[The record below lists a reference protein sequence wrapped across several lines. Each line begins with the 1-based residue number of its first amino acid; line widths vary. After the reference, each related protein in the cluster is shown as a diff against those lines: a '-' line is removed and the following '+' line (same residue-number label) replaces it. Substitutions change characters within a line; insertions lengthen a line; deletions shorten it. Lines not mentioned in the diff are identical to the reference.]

1 MRCMMFLA
9 LSMVAAGGA
18 GSVEFAARNSSQ
30 PRQEQMAALPVKSV
44 RVNGTELSYIEQGR
58 GEPVI
63 LIHGF
68 LSDYRVWTAQ
78 VSGLSKHYRVIAYS
92 RRYHHPNPWPPAP
105 PQTSFS
111 QDAED
116 LAALIGALKLRRVH
130 LVGHSAGA
138 HVAALV
144 ARDYPQLV
152 RSVVFGEPL
161 FEALVAQSPEAA
173 SLPPLMFFAD
183 ANKAFQQ
190 GDDEGGLRILVEGI
204 IGRGGA
210 YEEMPAHL
218 HRMLLDNLRLG
229 KAQMAARAPA
239 PFTCDDARRIKT
251 PALVLEGE
259 QTVKVFHVAAEEL
272 RKCLPHGEQAVLAGA
287 THALELDNPAGFNEI
302 VLKFFA
308 KQAVSSGGR

>member
-1 MRCMMFLA
+1 MRSMMFLV
-9 LSMVAAGGA
+9 LSMVLAGGT
-18 GSVEFAARNSSQ
+18 GTVEFAAHNSSQ
-30 PRQEQMAALPVKSV
+30 PRQEPTASPTVKSV
-44 RVNGTELSYIEQGR
+44 RVNGTELSYVEQGR

-68 LSDYRVWTAQ
+68 LSDYRVWAAQ
-78 VSGLSKHYRVIAYS
+78 VSGFSKHYRVIAYS
-92 RRYHHPNPWPPAP
+92 RRYHHPNPWPPAL

-111 QDAED
+111 QDTED
-116 LAALIGALKLRRVH
+116 LAAFIRALKLRRVH
-130 LVGHSAGA
+130 LIGHSAGA

-204 IGRGGA
+204 IGRASA
-210 YEEMPAHL
+210 YEEMPPHI

-229 KAQMAARAPA
+229 KVQMAAPAPA
-239 PFTCDDARRIKT
+239 PFTCDDAQRIKT

-259 QTVKVFHVAAEEL
+259 QTVRLFHVAAEEL
-272 RKCLPHGEQAVLAGA
+272 RKCLPRSEQAVLAGA
-287 THALELDNPAGFNEI
+287 THALELDNPAGFNDI
-302 VLKFFA
+302 VLKFLA
-308 KQAVSSGGR
+308 KHAVPSRAR